1 MFSHNSSV
9 LPSLPKYAWMKV
21 RAEKIQMRIPAK
33 KGIKPE
39 PGMLAVP
46 RSNCGA

>member
-1 MFSHNSSV
+1 LS
-9 LPSLPKYAWMKV
+9 KCAWRKV
-21 RAEKIQMRIPAK
+21 KAEKIQMKIPAK